1 MGYKASVLSRR
12 HSRFDTRASM
22 RKCLDHLNLFAFDLF
37 CGLIDGDKLI
47 LQGLKF
53 LMEPCHLLY
62 LGESAVDARRQW
74 LSCHG

>member
-47 LQGLKF
+47 
-53 LMEPCHLLY
+53 
-62 LGESAVDARRQW
+62 
-74 LSCHG
+74 